1 LHLVHVHD
9 VDYAYA
15 LPSVDAMPPI
25 ISPDEI
31 ERTITA
37 DLKSVAARCGAI
49 GESATSHVRIGRAF
63 DQICAVAAEV
73 NAEPHRD
80 LDAWIHRL
88 EALLPRQHRRTR
100 RATRARVP
108 CLVVRDREREGEA
121 EDVRKIRKILVPV
134 DFSDCSRHGVSYA
147 VALAKARGAALVL
160 LHTLPVQP
168 FVPAEPAG
176 VAIRM
181 PQPGVLERAARIAM
195 AKFVRTIDF
204 RDVPHETAIEAG
216 PRGRTNCAHAE
227 ENDVD
232 LIVTS
237 THGLTGF
244 AHILIGST
252 AEHVVRYAK
261 CPVLVVPRRDRGAAA
276 KPTE

>member
-1 LHLVHVHD
+1 MTILVPTDFSPESLKAVEYAASLLAESPGTLHLVHVHD

-73 NAEPHRD
+73 NAD
-80 LDAWIHRL
+80 LIVISTHGYTGLKHFFLGSTAERVV
-88 EALLPRQHRRTR
+88 QH
-100 RATRARVP
+100 AP
-108 CLVVRDREREGEA
+108 CPVLVVRDREREGEA

-147 VALAKARGAALVL
+147 VALAKARGAAEL
-160 LHTLPVQP
+160 
-168 FVPAEPAG
+168 
-176 VAIRM
+176 I
-181 PQPGVLERAARIAM
+181 
-195 AKFVRTIDF
+195 
-204 RDVPHETAIEAG
+204 
-216 PRGRTNCAHAE
+216 CAHAK
-227 ENDVD
+227 ENNVD

-261 CPVLVVPRRDRGAAA
+261 CPVLIVPRRERGAAA
-276 KPTE
+276 KPTV

>member
-1 LHLVHVHD
+1 
-9 VDYAYA
+9 
-15 LPSVDAMPPI
+15 MPPI

-73 NAEPHRD
+73 NAD
-80 LDAWIHRL
+80 LIVISTHGYTGLKHFFLGSTAERVV
-88 EALLPRQHRRTR
+88 QH
-100 RATRARVP
+100 AP
-108 CLVVRDREREGEA
+108 CPVLVVRDREREGEA

-147 VALAKARGAALVL
+147 VALAKARGARLVL

-195 AKFVRTIDF
+195 AKFVRSVDF
-204 RDVPHETAIEAG
+204 SDVPHESVIEAG
-216 PRGRTNCAHAE
+216 RAAERICAHAE

-261 CPVLVVPRRDRGAAA
+261 CPVLVVRRRDRGAAA